1 MQCYFNIRGEATF
14 GNRLRSATHPRLLCM
29 PWALFFPL
37 IVLHNTQHYMVQV
50 QVPNNYEAHRY
61 TAHGR
66 PLTDVIYQRQI
77 TYH

>member
-1 MQCYFNIRGEATF
+1 
-14 GNRLRSATHPRLLCM
+14 M

-37 IVLHNTQHYMVQV
+37 IVLHNTQQHYMVQV